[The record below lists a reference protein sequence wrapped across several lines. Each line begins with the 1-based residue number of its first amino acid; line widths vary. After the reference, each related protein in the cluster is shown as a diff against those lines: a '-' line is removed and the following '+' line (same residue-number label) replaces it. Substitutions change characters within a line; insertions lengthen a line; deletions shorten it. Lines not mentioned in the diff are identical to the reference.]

1 MPLAKPYNL
10 VSNYCIIVVLVPKIS
25 ASILAADFSRLGD
38 EVRRIQSAGADML
51 HIDVMDGHFVP
62 NMSLGPAVVQ
72 SIRKDSS
79 LPFDVHLMIEE
90 PSRFISAFVEAG
102 ADTVTLHADNLH
114 HLYPA
119 IQQVKKLRKKVG
131 VALCPLTPLG
141 TLEYLLQD
149 VDLVLQMTVEPG
161 FGGQPFMRSVL
172 PKIRQAKRMIDSSG
186 ARAELAVDGGINE
199 STAQL
204 VVEAGADIL
213 VMGSAVFAKKD
224 SDLKEMFQSIRNM
237 RSLH

>member
-1 MPLAKPYNL
+1 M
-10 VSNYCIIVVLVPKIS
+10 VLVPKIS
-25 ASILAADFSRLGD
+25 PSILAADFSRLGD
-38 EVRRIQSAGADML
+38 EVRRVEAAGADML

-62 NMSLGPAVVQ
+62 NLSVGPTVVQ
-72 SIRKDSS
+72 SIRRGSG

-102 ADTVTLHADNLH
+102 ADIVTLHADNVH

-119 IQQVKKLRKKVG
+119 IQQVKKFQKKVG
-131 VALCPLTPLG
+131 VALCPLTPLSI
-141 TLEYLLQD
+141 LEYLLQD

-161 FGGQPFMRSVL
+161 FGGQPFMRSIL
-172 PKIRQAKRMIDSSG
+172 PKILQARRMIDSSG

-199 STAQL
+199 STAHL

-224 SDLKEMFQSIRNM
+224 TELKEMFQNIRLLK
-237 RSLH
+237 RR